1 VKTREAPA
9 LCGSVETLMGLGFS
23 EKDAGSLEDRW
34 CQAGVL
40 VYVACSESSR
50 ASWAR
55 EMLQQI
61 GAQET
66 AELDLSQETETA
78 A

>member
-1 VKTREAPA
+1 
-9 LCGSVETLMGLGFS
+9 
-23 EKDAGSLEDRW
+23 
-34 CQAGVL
+34 
-40 VYVACSESSR
+40 VACSESAR